1 MAVGS
6 PSIAD
11 LLFVKC

>member
-6 PSIAD
+6 PPHH
-11 LLFVKC
+11 LKR